1 MLLVALALVSIFCA
15 FWCTFMLR
23 YPTAWSRRV
32 DQHQRLLRSL
42 GLDLPWMHRME
53 RGRFMMALVT
63 LLAVITLMCVVTLLH
78 HPTALADF
86 WRDFVSPRSG
96 QGGG

>member
-53 RGRFMMALVT
+53 RGRFT
-63 LLAVITLMCVVTLLH
+63 IPRPW
-78 HPTALADF
+78 PTSGATS
-86 WRDFVSPRSG
+86 SPRDQDKVEDESG
-96 QGGG
+96 